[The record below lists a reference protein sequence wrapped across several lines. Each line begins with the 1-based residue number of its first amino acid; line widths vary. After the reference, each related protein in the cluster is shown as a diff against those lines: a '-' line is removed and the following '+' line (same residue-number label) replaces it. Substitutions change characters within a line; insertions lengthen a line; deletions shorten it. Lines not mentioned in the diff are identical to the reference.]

1 MKSHRWPYAISSFV
15 ALLMAPASV
24 PVHAQHEGHG
34 GTMSAE
40 PARPYTEKLRI
51 DKDGAVTFPGLTV
64 LGERLLQSGTYR
76 FEHVVEGEDHFV
88 RFTRN
93 DAPPSEP
100 PSVPVR
106 CRLEGMKGPAKKT
119 EVYALVNSAGMR
131 QIERIQVKGERV
143 RHVF

>member
-24 PVHAQHEGHG
+24 PVHAQHAGHG

-51 DKDGAVTFPGLTV
+51 DKDGAVTFLGPTV
-64 LGERLLQSGTYR
+64 LGERLLQPGTYR

-88 RFTRN
+88 RFTGG
-93 DAPPSEP
+93 DASLSEP
-100 PSVPVR
+100 LSVRVR
-106 CRLEGMKGPAKKT
+106 CRLERMKGPAKKT
-119 EVYALVNSAGMR
+119 EVYAQVNSAGMR
-131 QIERIQVKGERV
+131 QVEKIQVQGESV